1 MTASELASPRTAQR
15 TPSEWKVAGSATDS
29 SGCDAASPE
38 TAARRP
44 PVVSSR
50 MATFLPQAA
59 PPKATATNTSIAQ
72 EIVRPHSGAEHLD
85 DVKETSDSRERRRF
99 RSEERRVGKECR

>member
-29 SGCDAASPE
+29 SGRDAASPE

-44 PVVSSR
+44 PGASSR

-59 PPKATATNTSIAQ
+59 PPKATQTNTSIAQ
-72 EIVRPHSGAEHLD
+72 EIGRPPSGAKHLD
-85 DVKETSDSRERRRF
+85 EVKATSGSRERR
-99 RSEERRVGKECR
+99 SLAAA